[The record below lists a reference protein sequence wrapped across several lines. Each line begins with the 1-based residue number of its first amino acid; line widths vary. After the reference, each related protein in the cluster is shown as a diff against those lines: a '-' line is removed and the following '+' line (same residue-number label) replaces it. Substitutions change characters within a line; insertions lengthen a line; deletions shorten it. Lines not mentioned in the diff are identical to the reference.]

1 MSGHWAETSM
11 LGQEE
16 GPELQLLPRKISDEA
31 GGSFHNPLEGAAF
44 PQQALGHSQP
54 GAHIAPR
61 MSLWLL
67 GSGAGVGSQSWGGL

>member
-1 MSGHWAETSM
+1 M

-16 GPELQLLPRKISDEA
+16 GPELQLRPRKISDEA

-61 MSLWLL
+61 MNLWLL
-67 GSGAGVGSQSWGGL
+67 GSGAGMGSQSWGGLMAG